1 MTTREKIQALT
12 DELRQ
17 MNLGDCDESTRG
29 LIEIFQIVQGLGY
42 DPLVHLL
49 PTSDA
54 EADQQ
59 VDALIALLFQVRGD
73 DLPPFDLQRHLT
85 EATATDAP

>member
-1 MTTREKIQALT
+1 MTTREKIAALA

-17 MNLGDCDESTRG
+17 MSLADCDESTRG
-29 LIEIFQIVQGLGY
+29 LVEIFQIIQGLGY
-42 DPLVHLL
+42 DPLAQLL

-59 VDALIALLFQVRGD
+59 VDALIALLFQIRGD
-73 DLPPFDLQRHLT
+73 DLPPFNLEQHVTD
-85 EATATDAP
+85 ATAMDA